1 MEVIVIILIVI
12 VVILAYYLY
21 RLSTKKND
29 TASQL
34 YYLNTP
40 TIIGSDTL
48 TNPKSA
54 RFSYTAWVFVN
65 TWNIPTNTANMN
77 KVLYKAQGGSP
88 AQNIIELNLTSNK
101 PILKTTVYNDQII
114 ITNNFPIQKWVY
126 VVISVDSSTVDCYLD
141 GKLIVSRKLNNIVT
155 IPSTYA
161 ITIGPNPLDT
171 YITGFKYYDT
181 PLNPQQVWSYYMA
194 GNGYVGGKY
203 TVNLEIKKD
212 NKVITSFPP
221 GSSS

>member
-1 MEVIVIILIVI
+1 MNVTVIILIVVI
-12 VVILAYYLY
+12 VILAYYLY

-34 YYLNTP
+34 YYLKTP
-40 TIIGSDTL
+40 TTISSDTL
-48 TNPKSA
+48 TNPRSA

-65 TWNIPTNTANMN
+65 TWNIPTNTNGGIN
-77 KVLYKAQGGSP
+77 VLYKVDGGSSSP
-88 AQNIIELNLTSNK
+88 QNIVSLNLAKDK
-101 PILKTTVYNDQII
+101 PELKTKVYNNDIT

-126 VVISVDSSTVDCYLD
+126 VVISVDSLTVDCYLD
-141 GKLIVSRKLNNIVT
+141 GKLVASRKLNNVVT

-161 ITIGPNPLDT
+161 ITIGPTPLDT

-203 TVNLEIKKD
+203 TVNLDIKKD
-212 NKVITSFPP
+212 NTVIKSFSS
-221 GSSS
+221 GS